1 MNPICYA
8 ELHTAAP
15 AEARRFY
22 ADLFGWEMNHH
33 AEGDYTEIKTGD
45 GGPEAG
51 LMGVTP
57 HDATPQWVTYV
68 AVPDVDAAAA
78 RAIELGAKV
87 RMPRTEI
94 PGTGW
99 FAWLD
104 DPTGARFAL
113 FQRAAAR

>member
-1 MNPICYA
+1 MS
-8 ELHTAAP
+8 
-15 AEARRFY
+15 
-22 ADLFGWEMNHH
+22 HH
-33 AEGDYTEIKTGD
+33 AEMDYTEIRAG

-51 LMGVTP
+51 LMGLTP
-57 HDATPQWVTYV
+57 HDAAPQWVTYV

-78 RAIELGAKV
+78 RAVALGAKV

-113 FQRAAAR
+113 FQRNDAQVVGTK